1 MSKKEESYEEQILK
15 EFESTQQPQTEVVR
29 DLGKVNIGAG
39 YVDIN
44 DDPEIIRIKNT
55 MDYVN
60 I

>member
-44 DDPEIIRIKNT
+44 EDPEIIRIKNT